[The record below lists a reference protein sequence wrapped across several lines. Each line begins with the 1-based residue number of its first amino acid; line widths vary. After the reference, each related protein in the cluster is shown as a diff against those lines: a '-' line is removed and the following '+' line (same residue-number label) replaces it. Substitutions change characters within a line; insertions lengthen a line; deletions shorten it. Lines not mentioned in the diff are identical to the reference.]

1 MEREILASP
10 RAEEKINEI
19 RELYLLQ
26 EKVED
31 DFATGTRFVFEKY
44 NNIANEFIA
53 ETNKRLKLQIRLFLL
68 WEMLSSILYFVI
80 L

>member
-1 MEREILASP
+1 MEREILAGP

-31 DFATGTRFVFEKY
+31 DFATGIRYVFEKY
-44 NNIANEFIA
+44 NNIANKFIA
-53 ETNKRLKLQIRLFLL
+53 ETNKR
-68 WEMLSSILYFVI
+68 
-80 L
+80 